1 MERIRQLTSLFR
13 GWNTDCIP
21 FPLFIN
27 LLYCVRKLC
36 TSLLYMQLAW
46 KRFFFFCLPNT
57 ILSSNLNV
65 KYLVSPSSLVFVR
78 GSASYMWVN
87 TAYILKCYS
96 INNFHLGA
104 VLLILLVLKKL
115 FCTHKFLIWKICKWS
130 HHGKQ
135 EFLLC
140 NE

>member
-1 MERIRQLTSLFR
+1 MERIRQLTFLFR

-46 KRFFFFCLPNT
+46 KRFFL
-57 ILSSNLNV
+57 LSSQHH
-65 KYLVSPSSLVFVR
+65 FV
-78 GSASYMWVN
+78 
-87 TAYILKCYS
+87 IKFKCKIPCVPFLSCVCTRICVLYVGKHGIYPEMLP